1 MLRKQILSFLLG
13 ATLTISAAVFA
24 QTNGVTIFKP
34 AAPAKTLVVS
44 YNAGHKVKKEIESQ
58 LAQGWIV
65 KAMTMGTYE
74 MIVVFE
80 KY

>member
-1 MLRKQILSFLLG
+1 MFWKQIISFLLG
-13 ATLTISAAVFA
+13 VALTISAAVFA

-34 AAPAKTLVVS
+34 ATPEKTLVVS
-44 YNAGHKVKKEIESQ
+44 YNGEQNVKKEIESQ
-58 LAQGWIV
+58 LVKGWIR
-65 KAMTMGTYE
+65 KAMTMGKHE